1 MSKLTVVSDNPDF
14 CPDFCGTWNKDEVV
28 AEMKELG
35 IEAPEDQWLDYI
47 FDRNFECD
55 SLADTVNFLKSGY
68 VQIATIT
75 AMISGHSTTICYHK

>member
-1 MSKLTVVSDNPDF
+1 MTKLTVVSDN
-14 CPDFCGTWNKDEVV
+14 PDFCGTWNKDEVV
-28 AEMKELG
+28 TEMKELG
-35 IEAPEDQWLDYI
+35 IEAPGDQWLDYI

>member
-1 MSKLTVVSDNPDF
+1 MTKLTVVSDN
-14 CPDFCGTWNKDEVV
+14 PDFCGTWNKDEVV

-35 IEAPEDQWLDYI
+35 IEAPADSWLDYI

>member
-1 MSKLTVVSDNPDF
+1 MAKLTIVSDN
-14 CPDFCGTWNKDEVV
+14 PDFCGTWNKDEVV
-28 AEMKELG
+28 TEMKELG

-75 AMISGHSTTICYHK
+75 AMISGHSATICYNK

>member
-14 CPDFCGTWNKDEVV
+14 CGTWNKDEVV
-28 AEMKELG
+28 TEMKELG
-35 IEAPEDQWLDYI
+35 IEAPEDQRLDYI

>member
-1 MSKLTVVSDNPDF
+1 MSKLTVVSDN
-14 CPDFCGTWNKDEVV
+14 PDFCGTWNKDEVV

-68 VQIATIT
+68 VQIATIA
-75 AMISGHSTTICYHK
+75 AMISGHSTTIRYHK

>member
-1 MSKLTVVSDNPDF
+1 MTKLTVVSDN
-14 CPDFCGTWNKDEVV
+14 PDFCGTWNKDEVV

-55 SLADTVNFLKSGY
+55 SLADTVNFLKRGY

>member
-1 MSKLTVVSDNPDF
+1 MTKLTVVSDN
-14 CPDFCGTWNKDEVV
+14 PDFCGTWNKDEVV
-28 AEMKELG
+28 TEMKELG
-35 IEAPEDQWLDYI
+35 IEAPEDSWLDYI

>member
-1 MSKLTVVSDNPDF
+1 MAKLTIVSDN
-14 CPDFCGTWNKDEVV
+14 PDFCGTWNKDEVV
-28 AEMKELG
+28 DEMKELG

-55 SLADTVNFLKSGY
+55 SRADTVNFLKSGY

-75 AMISGHSTTICYHK
+75 AMISGHSTTICYNK

>member
-1 MSKLTVVSDNPDF
+1 MSKLIVVSDNPDF
-14 CPDFCGTWNKDEVV
+14 CGSWNKDEVV

-35 IEAPEDQWLDYI
+35 FEAPEDQWLDYI

>member
-1 MSKLTVVSDNPDF
+1 MTKLTVVSDNPDV
-14 CPDFCGTWNKDEVV
+14 CGTWNKDEVV

-75 AMISGHSTTICYHK
+75 AMISGHSTTICLS

>member
-1 MSKLTVVSDNPDF
+1 MTKLTVVSDN
-14 CPDFCGTWNKDEVV
+14 PDFCGTWNKDEVV

-75 AMISGHSTTICYHK
+75 AMISGHSTTIFYHK

>member
-1 MSKLTVVSDNPDF
+1 MTKLTVVSDNPDF
-14 CPDFCGTWNKDEVV
+14 RGTWNKDEVV

>member
-1 MSKLTVVSDNPDF
+1 MTKLTVVSDN
-14 CPDFCGTWNKDEVV
+14 PDFCGTWNKDEVV

-47 FDRNFECD
+47 CDRNFECD

-75 AMISGHSTTICYHK
+75 AMISGHSTPICYHK

>member
-14 CPDFCGTWNKDEVV
+14 CGTWNKDEVV
-28 AEMKELG
+28 VEMKELG

-75 AMISGHSTTICYHK
+75 AMISGHSTTIRYNK

>member
-1 MSKLTVVSDNPDF
+1 MTKLTVVSDN
-14 CPDFCGTWNKDEVV
+14 PDFCGTWNKDEVV

-35 IEAPEDQWLDYI
+35 IEAPEDQWLDYV

-55 SLADTVNFLKSGY
+55 SLADTMNFLKSGY

>member
-1 MSKLTVVSDNPDF
+1 MTKLTVVSDN
-14 CPDFCGTWNKDEVV
+14 PDFCGTWNKDEVV

-68 VQIATIT
+68 VQIATII
-75 AMISGHSTTICYHK
+75 AMISGHSTTICYNK

>member
-1 MSKLTVVSDNPDF
+1 MAKLTIVSDN
-14 CPDFCGTWNKDEVV
+14 PDFCGTWNKDEVV
-28 AEMKELG
+28 DEMKELG

-75 AMISGHSTTICYHK
+75 AMISGHSTTICYNK

>member
-1 MSKLTVVSDNPDF
+1 MSKLTVVSDN
-14 CPDFCGTWNKDEVV
+14 PDFCGTWNKDEVV

-35 IEAPEDQWLDYI
+35 IEAPEDSWLDYI

-75 AMISGHSTTICYHK
+75 ATISGHSTIICYHK